1 MEQMKENSS
10 QVSRQTIIQI
20 DTRIQTD
27 RQTRCKIVRHKIQY
41 YYSLSTITVE
51 AITAMTQVARYINE
65 VQKVSELYAHL
76 FDGLLLKSGLAEVIS
91 GPETVLLD
99 RP

>member
-1 MEQMKENSS
+1 
-10 QVSRQTIIQI
+10 
-20 DTRIQTD
+20 
-27 RQTRCKIVRHKIQY
+27 
-41 YYSLSTITVE
+41 
-51 AITAMTQVARYINE
+51 MTQVARYINE

>member
-1 MEQMKENSS
+1 
-10 QVSRQTIIQI
+10 
-20 DTRIQTD
+20 
-27 RQTRCKIVRHKIQY
+27 
-41 YYSLSTITVE
+41 
-51 AITAMTQVARYINE
+51 MTQVARYINE

-76 FDGLLLKSGLAEVIS
+76 FDDLLLKSGLAEVS